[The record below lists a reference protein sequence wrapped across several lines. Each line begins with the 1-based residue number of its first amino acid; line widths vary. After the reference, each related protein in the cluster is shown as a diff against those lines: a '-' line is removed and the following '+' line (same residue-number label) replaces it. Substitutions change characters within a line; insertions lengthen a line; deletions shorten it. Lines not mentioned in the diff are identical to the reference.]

1 MLIIKS
7 NIRKQV
13 PKEMRVGIDVANA
26 LDKAAQELLKKAVER
41 AKENIRTTI
50 LAQDI

>member
-13 PKEMRVGIDVANA
+13 PKEMRVGVNVASA
-26 LDKAAQELLKKAVER
+26 LDKATQELLKKAVER
-41 AKENIRTTI
+41 AKQNKRTTI